1 VDTNK
6 IHDGQPDQTADQDT
20 QGAEWEL
27 KRTENMARSVG
38 GAKTSPS
45 LSGGKTTKIGDSA
58 NQPVAT
64 ISTKTG
70 KTSKK

>member
-1 VDTNK
+1 MDTNK
-6 IHDGQPDQTADQDT
+6 IHEGQPDQTADQDT

-38 GAKTSPS
+38 GDKTSPT
-45 LSGGKTTKIGDSA
+45 LSGGKATKK
-58 NQPVAT
+58 QEPVAKIT
-64 ISTKTG
+64 TTG